1 MFKYIAEVK
10 GMKCPMCENH
20 SNEGIR
26 KAFHVKK
33 VTSSHAKN
41 EVVVITEEEI
51 TNDQFKKV
59 YDEMGYEVG
68 AVRKEAAKKGLFGW
82 K

>member
-1 MFKYIAEVK
+1 MFKYTLEVT

-20 SNEGIR
+20 SNEAIR
-26 KAFHVKK
+26 KAFSVKK
-33 VTSSHAKN
+33 VTSNHSKN

-51 TNDQFKKV
+51 TNEQFKKV
-59 YDEMGYEVG
+59 YDECGYDLG
-68 AVRKEAAKKGLFGW
+68 AVRKEPAKKGLLGW

>member
-20 SNEGIR
+20 SNEAIR
-26 KAFHVKK
+26 KAFDVKK
-33 VTSSHAKN
+33 VTSDHNKN
-41 EVVVITEEEI
+41 QVIIITEEEI
-51 TNDQFKKV
+51 TPEQLKKV
-59 YDEMGYEVG
+59 YDETGYELG
-68 AVRKEAAKKGLFGW
+68 EVRKEAARKGLLGW